1 MLKKLTLGF
10 VMTLAIALLSTLT
23 AAQDTSSTQ
32 EANEAQSGYATVNGL
47 EMYYE
52 IHGTGDPLV
61 VIHGSFMSIE
71 SMGALI
77 PRLAETRQ
85 VIAVELQAH
94 GRTADIDRPL
104 SPDLMADDVAA
115 LIQEL
120 GIEKADVF
128 GYSLGGA
135 IAMRL
140 AIRHPEV
147 VRKLVIV
154 STTYKAEGWYPEL
167 NAFMESMT
175 PDIFAGSPIED
186 EYKRLNPNPDGLPNL
201 VTKLMQMNSDVQDIP
216 DESIQAITAPS
227 LIIVG
232 DSDNVRP
239 EHALDLFKL
248 LGGGVAGDLVGLPNS
263 QLAVIPGATHY
274 MIISRVDLLTA
285 LTTEFLNAPMPAE
298 Q

>member
-1 MLKKLTLGF
+1 MLKKVTLGF

-32 EANEAQSGYATVNGL
+32 EANEAQSGYAAVNGL